1 METMLVFLLAGTM
14 MAATPLLLA
23 AIGELIV
30 ERSGILN
37 LSIEGMMALG
47 AVVGF
52 AAIMATGSHWAAL
65 FAGGLAGMALSV
77 LFGAVVL
84 LALGNQVAT
93 GIAVGILGLGLSG
106 LIGDAYEGM
115 TVAPMQRLPIP
126 FLSDIPIIGRGLFNH
141 SLLVYLAP
149 LLALATWWILRS
161 TKIGLVIR
169 AVGEAPESAHAIGYS
184 VLATRFL
191 AIMFGGFMAGLGGA
205 FISTVSATLW
215 SDGMI
220 AGRGWIVVALVV
232 FATWRVGRLVIG
244 AWLFGLATIA
254 ELLVQG
260 MGISVP
266 SQLLT
271 SIPYIATIIAISVL
285 SMDGRKMRLNAPAS
299 LGRSYNSTA

>member
-1 METMLVFLLAGTM
+1 MDVTLVFLLSGTL

-23 AIGELIV
+23 AMGELVV
-30 ERSGILN
+30 ERAGVLN

-52 AAIMATGSHWAAL
+52 LVVAATASPWLAL
-65 FAGGLAGMALSV
+65 LAGGLAGVALSV
-77 LFGAVVL
+77 LFAAVVL

-106 LIGDAYEGM
+106 LIGKPYEGM
-115 TVAPMQRLPIP
+115 TVAPMARLPVP
-126 FLSDIPIIGRGLFNH
+126 VLSEIPILGPGLFNH

-149 LLALATWWILRS
+149 LLALALWWMLHGTRL
-161 TKIGLVIR
+161 GLIVR
-169 AVGEAPESAHAIGYS
+169 AVGESPESAHAIGYS

-191 AIMFGGFMAGLGGA
+191 TILAGGFMAGLAGG
-205 FISTVSATLW
+205 FISVVSATLW
-215 SDGMI
+215 SDGLI

-244 AWLFGLATIA
+244 AYLFGAATIA
-254 ELLVQG
+254 ELLVQS

-271 SIPYIATIIAISVL
+271 SVPYIATIVAISLL

-299 LGRSYNSTA
+299 LGRTYNGAV

>member
-1 METMLVFLLAGTM
+1 MEMMLVFLLGGTL

-23 AIGELIV
+23 ALGELIV
-30 ERSGILN
+30 ERAGILN

-52 AAIMATGSHWAAL
+52 AVVMVTGSHWLAL
-65 FAGGLAGMALSV
+65 FAGGLAGVALSV
-77 LFGAVVL
+77 LFAAVVL

-93 GIAVGILGLGLSG
+93 GIAVGILGMGLSG
-106 LIGDAYEGM
+106 LIGNSYEGM
-115 TVAPMQRLPIP
+115 TVAPMQRISIPI
-126 FLSDIPIIGRGLFNH
+126 FSDLPIIGQGLFNH

-149 LLALATWWILRS
+149 LLALAIWWILRH
-161 TKIGLVIR
+161 TRIGLIIR

-191 AIMFGGFMAGLGGA
+191 AILFGGFMAGLAGA
-205 FISTVSATLW
+205 FISTVSSTLW

-232 FATWRVGRLVIG
+232 FATWRVDRLVIG
-244 AWLFGLATIA
+244 ASLFGLATIA

-260 MGISVP
+260 MGIAVP

-285 SMDGRKMRLNAPAS
+285 SIDDRKMRLNAPAS
-299 LGRSYNSTA
+299 LGRTYNSTA

>member
-1 METMLVFLLAGTM
+1 MESMLVFLLAGTLT
-14 MAATPLLLA
+14 AATPLLLA

-47 AVVGF
+47 AVAGF
-52 AAIMATGSHWAAL
+52 AAIMVTGSHWLAL
-65 FAGGLAGMALSV
+65 FAGGLAGVALGA
-77 LFGAVVL
+77 LFAAVVL

-106 LIGDAYEGM
+106 VIGIPYEGM
-115 TVAPMQRLPIP
+115 TVAPMKRLPIP
-126 FLSDIPIIGRGLFNH
+126 FLSDIPIIGPGLFNH

-149 LLALATWWILRS
+149 LLALTIWWMLRS
-161 TKIGLVIR
+161 TKVGLVIR

-184 VLATRFL
+184 VLTTRFL
-191 AIMFGGFMAGLGGA
+191 TIMFGGFLAGLAGA

-232 FATWRVGRLVIG
+232 FAAWRVDRLVIG

-271 SIPYIATIIAISVL
+271 SIPYIATIIAISIL
-285 SMDGRKMRLNAPAS
+285 SMNGRKMRLNAPAS
-299 LGRSYNSTA
+299 LGRTYNSTA